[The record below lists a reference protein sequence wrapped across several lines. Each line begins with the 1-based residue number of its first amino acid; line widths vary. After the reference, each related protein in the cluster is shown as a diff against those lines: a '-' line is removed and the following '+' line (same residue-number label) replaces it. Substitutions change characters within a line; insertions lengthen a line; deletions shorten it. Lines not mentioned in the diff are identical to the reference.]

1 MRNVLLAAAAAVALT
16 TSAPAFEQRPV
27 FVPHGPF
34 MVAADGKSVINLGV
48 ADWWAQKRDPLFA
61 TFGFGPFVI
70 TVDPTGKL
78 VWSGPFSMAVDSDGK
93 VVWSQ
98 RSVTGKT
105 WWDSFYDAAAPGLI
119 TQEQYDA
126 QASTPGAICPQP
138 EPDLDEPLCQQGQR
152 SNFEKE
158 GDRQ

>member
-1 MRNVLLAAAAAVALT
+1 MAKSNLRNIALKSIATAIAVAAAPTLA
-16 TSAPAFEQRPV
+16 SA
-27 FVPHGPF
+27 
-34 MVAADGKSVINLGV
+34 DINLDV
-48 ADWWAQKRDPLFA
+48 ADWWAQKRDPMFA

-93 VVWSQ
+93 VIWSQ

-152 SNFEKE
+152 SNVEKK